1 MFFCLTVL
9 TMALRLSQ
17 AYSADFQE
25 VSRINGFMLD
35 TLCPK
40 PLSVRQSAGA
50 GLDLMGIQKGLKQRC
65 MAHINPSSN
74 SSYCMLLFI
83 LVSGDVHPHPGPAL
97 GHGQFPCGFCEIK
110 CTWDVSNGGGAVC
123 CDDCSMWYHRDCL
136 EMSSATYE
144 RLGDNSQSWR
154 CVRCSSHTVKSFT
167 FHEYNV
173 PTSNTF
179 SILQDTTCDSVF
191 QSGNTSQVLSPTG
204 DFLPA
209 NASSPRS
216 SSKSSLPRSSTKSSR
231 SSKSDTSSRLLQGP
245 GSKVRILTINANSA
259 KGKPAEIAEIIDYTK
274 PTVTCMTETKL
285 DKSVYS
291 SEFMPKNYPNPLR
304 NDRNLD
310 GGGVLNAHVEGT
322 VVTPV
327 HIKGLKKDCEVIVSR
342 VSTASGEPPLYV
354 MTYYRSQI
362 DNPHNTSLDSLDKA
376 ITEVVNLIGN
386 SKGTLILTGDFNCPG
401 IDWLASPPTP
411 GSTYVGICEKL
422 IQITSAN
429 GLKQIQ
435 VEPTMGDAVLDLV
448 FTNNESLINSVTV
461 IPGVS
466 TANEHGAVVTDLN
479 LRAERTKSAP
489 HKVHLWKSVDW
500 DNIKNKTRTFAQKF
514 LVDHQNSTAEAQN
527 SAIQEHIEDIIAKDI
542 PTKFSKPRCDQ
553 PWIDK
558 ELKLKCRKKQRLYH
572 KWQKTK
578 GNKKEARE
586 AYKKFHHQVSI
597 DLRKA
602 RNKYVAGILA
612 EGLERKS
619 QKPFW
624 RYIKSQRTESTGV
637 APLKDKGIIYSD
649 PSKKSKIL
657 ANQFSSVF
665 TNDDT
670 DTNSN
675 ITLQGPSIPS
685 MPDITFSVAGVE
697 SLLKGVDPKKAS
709 GPDAVPC
716 TLLHNLHH
724 ELAPC
729 YTLLFQTSYDTG
741 VVPDI
746 WRTAWVSPVF
756 KKGDKCCAVNYRPVS
771 LTCVPCKLMEHIIVS
786 NMRTHFDNHG
796 ILTPFQHG
804 FRKNHSCE
812 SQLLVTAHDLQKRLD
827 RKEEVDISVLDFS
840 KAFDVVPHKRL
851 VSKLRL
857 YGVHG
862 KNSAWVESFLTGR
875 TQSVMVE
882 GVRSHS
888 GTATAGDDVLSGVP
902 QGTVLGP
909 LLFLVYINDL
919 PSVLDPN
926 TTCRLFADDCL
937 IYRSIRRQEDKL
949 VMQKDLES
957 LHDWGIQWG
966 LKFNVSKCNM
976 MHFSRSQEKP
986 CRFYT
991 LGGEVMSS
999 TSEAQYLGV
1008 TLSTRYGTR
1017 SSPWKAHIDSIAG
1030 KAQQKLGF
1038 LRRSLRGCPY
1048 SLRVAGYSSLVRSSL
1063 EYAGAVWDSTVGTE
1077 VDKLEMIQHRAAR
1090 WSCGIGWRE
1099 QVSVTQ
1105 LLEDLRWRP
1114 LADRRRVNRLVIFY
1128 KVLKQDIKGH
1138 IAIDPNELDLSLHRP
1153 NTYNKH
1159 QYNLKR
1165 LSGKDKHSPLWQGTV
1180 ARTIVEWNSLSP
1192 EVFKACEASAA
1203 PFTNFKAQLASR
1215 P

>member
-1 MFFCLTVL
+1 MLGCLTVL
-9 TMALRLSQ
+9 TIFLRLSQ
-17 AYSADFQE
+17 SFSADFVE
-25 VSRINGFMLD
+25 VSRID
-35 TLCPK
+35 RDHYDSLCPK
-40 PLSVRQSAGA
+40 PLSVRLSAGA
-50 GLDLMGIQKGLKQRC
+50 GLDFMGTQKELKQRC
-65 MAHINPSSN
+65 MSHINPSNNGSR
-74 SSYCMLLFI
+74 CLLLFI
-83 LVSGDVHPHPGPAL
+83 LVSGDIHPHPGPAL
-97 GHGQFPCGFCEIK
+97 GHGQFPCGFCEIQ
-110 CTWDVSNGGGAVC
+110 CTWDVQDGGGAVC

-154 CVRCSSHTVKSFT
+154 CVRCSNHTVKSFT

-179 SILQDTTCDSVF
+179 SILQDTSCDSVF
-191 QSGNTSQVLSPTG
+191 QPADTSQVLSPTG
-204 DFLPA
+204 EFLPA
-209 NASSPRS
+209 NASS
-216 SSKSSLPRSSTKSSR
+216 PRSSTKSSR
-231 SSKSDTSSRLLQGP
+231 SSKSVDGSRLLSGP
-245 GSKVRILTINANSA
+245 GGKVRILTINANSA
-259 KGKPAEIAEIIDYTK
+259 KGKPAELAEIIDYTK
-274 PTVTCMTETKL
+274 PTVTCISETKL
-285 DKSVYS
+285 DKSVFS
-291 SEFMPKNYPNPLR
+291 SEFMPKSHLNVLR
-304 NDRNLD
+304 NDRNLH

-327 HIKGLKKDCEVIVSR
+327 HIKGLKQDCEVVVSR
-342 VSTASGEPPLYV
+342 VSTANGEPPLYV
-354 MTYYRSQI
+354 MTYYRSQT
-362 DNPHNTSLDSLDKA
+362 DNPHNTSLDSLEKA
-376 ITEVVNLIGN
+376 ITEVIGLIGD

-401 IDWLASPPTP
+401 IDWLACPPTP
-411 GSTYVGICEKL
+411 GTVNVSICEKL
-422 IQITSAN
+422 IQITNDN
-429 GLKQIQ
+429 GLKQVQ
-435 VEPTMGDAVLDLV
+435 AEPTMGDAVLDLV
-448 FTNNESLINSVTV
+448 FTNNESLIDSIAV

-466 TANEHGAVVTDLN
+466 TANEHAAVVTDLK

-489 HKVHLWKSVDW
+489 HKVHLWKSVNW
-500 DNIKNKTRTFAQKF
+500 ENIKSKTRAFTQKF
-514 LVDHQNSTAEAQN
+514 LVDHQNSTAEVQN
-527 SAIQEHIEDIIAKDI
+527 SAIQDHIEKIIAKDI
-542 PTKFSKPRCDQ
+542 PTKLTKPRCDQ
-553 PWIDK
+553 PWINR
-558 ELKLKCRKKQRLYH
+558 ELKLKCRKKQRLYI
-572 KWQKTK
+572 KWRKAK

-602 RNKYVAGILA
+602 RNNYVAGILT

-637 APLKDKGIIYSD
+637 APLKDKGIIHSE
-649 PSKKSKIL
+649 PLKKSQIL
-657 ANQFSSVF
+657 ANQFASVF
-665 TNDDT
+665 TDDT
-670 DTNSN
+670 KDVNSTT
-675 ITLQGPSIPS
+675 TLQGPSIPS
-685 MPDITFSVAGVE
+685 MPDIVFSVNGVE

-709 GPDAVPC
+709 GPDTIPC
-716 TLLHNLHH
+716 TLLNKLHH

-741 VVPDI
+741 VVPEI

-756 KKGDKCCAVNYRPVS
+756 KKGDKCCAINYRPVS
-771 LTCVPCKLMEHIIVS
+771 LTCVPCKLMEHIVVS

-812 SQLLVTAHDLQKRLD
+812 SQLLVTTHDLQKRLD
-827 RKEEVDISVLDFS
+827 RKETVDISVLDFS

-862 KNSAWVESFLTGR
+862 KNSAWVESFLTNR
-875 TQSVMVE
+875 TQSVIVE

-888 GTATAGDDVLSGVP
+888 GTATAGDAVLSGVP

-937 IYRSIRRQEDKL
+937 IYRSIKGQEDKL

-957 LHDWGIQWG
+957 LHDWGVQWG
-966 LKFNVSKCNM
+966 LRFNVSKCNM

-999 TSEAQYLGV
+999 KLEAQYLGV
-1008 TLSTRYGTR
+1008 TLSTRYGTK

-1038 LRRSLRGCPY
+1038 LRRSLRGCPH
-1048 SLRVAGYSSLVRSSL
+1048 SLREAGYSSLVRSSL
-1063 EYAGAVWDSTVGTE
+1063 EYAGAVWDTTVGTE
-1077 VDKLEMIQHRAAR
+1077 VDKLEMIQHRAAK
-1090 WSCGIGWRE
+1090 WSRGYSWRDRKN
-1099 QVSVTQ
+1099 VSVTR

-1114 LADRRRVNRLVIFY
+1114 LADRRRDNRLVIFY
-1128 KVLKQDIKGH
+1128 KVLKQDVKGH
-1138 IAIDPNELDLSLHRP
+1138 IAINQSELDLSLHRP

-1159 QYNLKR
+1159 KYNLKR

-1180 ARTIVEWNSLSP
+1180 TRTIIEWNALKP
-1192 EVFKACEASAA
+1192 DIFKACEATAA
-1203 PFTNFKAQLASR
+1203 PFREASLFMG
-1215 P
+1215 